1 MEGGNIGAM
10 HKSKQFL
17 LSTFFILVEVLWVM
31 AMGFMQPLTK
41 MHQLYVF

>member
-10 HKSKQFL
+10 HKSNSSSQL
-17 LSTFFILVEVLWVM
+17 FFILVEVLWVM